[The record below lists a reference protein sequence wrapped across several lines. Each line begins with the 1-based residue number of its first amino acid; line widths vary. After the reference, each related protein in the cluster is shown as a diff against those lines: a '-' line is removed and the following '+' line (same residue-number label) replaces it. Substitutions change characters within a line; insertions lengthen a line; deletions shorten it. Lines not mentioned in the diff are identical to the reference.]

1 MFQSIL
7 AFIGFNATSNIGMK
21 VWAVTTLTLMVS
33 VLWAAGQSCAQYVC
47 GPAIQAIST
56 SHPSFAVGL
65 SLGFNPTTYGLASC
79 YMSVYTAC
87 QLYIYKKRTLDKLV

>member
-7 AFIGFNATSNIGMK
+7 AFIGFNATSNLGMRA
-21 VWAVTTLTLMVS
+21 WAVATLAVMVS
-33 VLWAAGQSCAQYVC
+33 VLWAAGQGCAQYVC

-56 SHPSFAVGL
+56 SHPSFSVGL
-65 SLGFNPTTYGLASC
+65 SLGFNSTTYGLASC